1 MVAWDTPATGRT
13 QENLVSHTL
22 PRTALLWGRPPLH
35 FALGAR
41 RLVGGRDEE
50 DPQAH
55 LRTLLTEEA
64 TEAAHRSLNTRRLMR
79 APFRDLFAEFF

>member
-1 MVAWDTPATGRT
+1 MLVWYTPATGRT

-50 DPQAH
+50 DPPH

-64 TEAAHRSLNTRRLMR
+64 IEAAHRSLNTRRLMR